1 MPWKI
6 PSRSTLPHRS
16 ILTSADLDGSRLN
29 LWVGSVRSGKT
40 ITSLLA
46 FLKWLNHA
54 PPGPLAITGNTS
66 DTINRNILLPLMDFL
81 GGEPLCDFS
90 VGRRIGK
97 LFNRTVHIVSGNDES
112 SYKRLQGAT
121 FAGAYCDEVTTYPK
135 SFWLMLLSRL
145 SLRGARLFG
154 TTNPDV
160 PTHWLKT
167 EFIDNDEVDNKR
179 VFQFSLYDNPFL
191 DPDYIHSLETEYT
204 GVWKK
209 RYIEGLWVAGSG
221 AIYDCFGEDNI
232 IADSRQYL
240 SRCQR
245 VWAGCDYGTVNPLA
259 FGLFGL
265 DYDGQTIYQFA
276 EYYYDSKQTGI
287 QKSDDDYVVAIQEFL
302 EGLGMQASTL
312 DGMYVDP
319 SAASF
324 ILALRQ
330 ADVPVIPAHNA
341 VLEGIQHVYTLLSKK
356 QLLID
361 AGCVNTIKQLYSY
374 SWDTRASNRGKE
386 QPLKSDDHAVDCLRY
401 ALWSTKIRESDYNGL
416 EGIVTRPRTRR
427 G

>member
-1 MPWKI
+1 
-6 PSRSTLPHRS
+6 
-16 ILTSADLDGSRLN
+16 
-29 LWVGSVRSGKT
+29 
-40 ITSLLA
+40 
-46 FLKWLNHA
+46 
-54 PPGPLAITGNTS
+54 
-66 DTINRNILLPLMDFL
+66 
-81 GGEPLCDFS
+81 
-90 VGRRIGK
+90 
-97 LFNRTVHIVSGNDES
+97 
-112 SYKRLQGAT
+112 
-121 FAGAYCDEVTTYPK
+121 
-135 SFWLMLLSRL
+135 
-145 SLRGARLFG
+145 
-154 TTNPDV
+154 
-160 PTHWLKT
+160 
-167 EFIDNDEVDNKR
+167 VDNKR

-221 AIYDCFGEDNI
+221 AIYDCFGEANI
-232 IADSRQYL
+232 IADSKQYL

-330 ADVPVIPAHNA
+330 ADAPVIPAHNA

-361 AGCVNTIKQLYSY
+361 VGCVNTIKQLYSY

-401 ALWSTKIRESDYNGL
+401 ALWSTKIRESDYTGL